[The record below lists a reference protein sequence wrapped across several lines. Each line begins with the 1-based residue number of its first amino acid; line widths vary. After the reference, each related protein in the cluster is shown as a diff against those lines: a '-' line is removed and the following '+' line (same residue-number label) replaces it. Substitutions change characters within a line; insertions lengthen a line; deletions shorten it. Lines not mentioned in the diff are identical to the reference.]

1 MGNKQQIKTYRVNK
15 QINNT
20 RHLAL
25 EASSK
30 MNNIISRIASEALG
44 RTHDIRA
51 IANRGIRRTDDKTTQ
66 AI

>member
-1 MGNKQQIKTYRVNK
+1 MPYSLGGIRR
-15 QINNT
+15 NNT
-20 RHLAL
+20 CHIATQ
-25 EASSK
+25 ASGE